1 MPVISNHNW
10 IFRYAQDD
18 ERDAKQILHH
28 KRSPSFIKEEQKYSQ
43 VSPLDKEG
51 LGEICHSEHN
61 EEPKIEKYIDSNHP
75 IKT

>member
-28 KRSPSFIKEEQKYSQ
+28 KRSPSFIKEGF
-43 VSPLDKEG
+43 PLDKGDTAKPRGFEN
-51 LGEICHSEHN
+51 LEKTDLF
-61 EEPKIEKYIDSNHP
+61 KIGSSLYYMIN
-75 IKT
+75 